1 MLPEPQPGDPKPA
14 PLKPAITTG
23 DIPAEAAPDDPSKL
37 TPEQQMEKYEEEL
50 RHSDWGHQPC

>member
-1 MLPEPQPGDPKPA
+1 MPPETPAPGPQSG

-50 RHSDWGHQPC
+50 RHSDWGHQPN